1 MEQFFGFINSPN
13 LLGIFIK
20 LFGIILGLIYIL
32 FCFIMIKQIG
42 TMKET
47 INIKDQGLLR
57 TAALLQLGFAIVIVL
72 YALIVL

>member
-1 MEQFFGFINSPN
+1 
-13 LLGIFIK
+13 
-20 LFGIILGLIYIL
+20 
-32 FCFIMIKQIG
+32 
-42 TMKET
+42 MKET